1 MKQPDQTM
9 TDGKRVMQFI
19 PPEGVPISFAIAS
32 IGARLGAQILDIIFT
47 TLLFII
53 IALAVIFTGVLP
65 FSAMTVLITLM
76 GFLLRTPYYVLS
88 ELIWNGRTL
97 GKRITGIRV
106 INVDGRRL
114 TPHQVTA
121 RNLMKEVEI
130 FAPMGLLGTIGEQSG
145 LEGGLTA
152 AWLLVVVIVPLAN
165 RRRQRIGDMIAG
177 TLVVDNPRSVLLSDL
192 ALSSPAKASSQPAFE
207 FLPEHLDIY
216 GKYELQ
222 TLEDVLRDTTKK
234 PQPAFEFLP
243 EHLDIYGKYELQTL
257 EDVLRDTT
265 KKPNTEEIVKI
276 VRTITRRIR
285 YEDPVKPGQEM
296 LFLNDFYRAQREHLE
311 SLKLFGKARENK
323 YHEHTKTEPKKLV

>member
-9 TDGKRVMQFI
+9 TDGKRVMQFV

-47 TLLFII
+47 TLLFVI
-53 IALAVIFTGVLP
+53 IALAVIFTGALP

-145 LEGGLTA
+145 LEGGLSA
-152 AWLLVVVIVPLAN
+152 VWLLVVVIVPLAN

-192 ALSSPAKASSQPAFE
+192 ALSSPAKASSQ
-207 FLPEHLDIY
+207 L
-216 GKYELQ
+216 
-222 TLEDVLRDTTKK
+222 
-234 PQPAFEFLP
+234 AFEFLP

-265 KKPNTEEIVKI
+265 KKPNTEEIIKI

-285 YEDPVKPGQEM
+285 YEDAVKPGQEM
-296 LFLNDFYRAQREHLE
+296 VFLNDFYRAQREHLE

-323 YHEHTKTEPKKLV
+323 YHEHTKTEAKKLV

>member
-234 PQPAFEFLP
+234 P
-243 EHLDIYGKYELQTL
+243 
-257 EDVLRDTT
+257 
-265 KKPNTEEIVKI
+265 NTEEIIKI

-323 YHEHTKTEPKKLV
+323 YHEHTKTEPRKLV

>member
-1 MKQPDQTM
+1 MKQPKQSNQSVSEGK
-9 TDGKRVMQFI
+9 DGRRLQQFI
-19 PPEGVPISFAIAS
+19 PPEGVPITLAIAS
-32 IGARLGAQILDIIFT
+32 LGSRLGAQILDIIFT
-47 TLLFII
+47 SLFILVCAFAI
-53 IALAVIFTGVLP
+53 VFTGGLP
-65 FSAMTVLITLM
+65 ENAATILIILL

-130 FAPMGLLGTIGEQSG
+130 FVPMGLLFTIGAQSA
-145 LEGGLTA
+145 LE
-152 AWLLVVVIVPLAN
+152 AWLTVLWLLAVVIVPLAN
-165 RRRQRIGDMIAG
+165 RRRQRIGDVIAG

-234 PQPAFEFLP
+234 P
-243 EHLDIYGKYELQTL
+243 
-257 EDVLRDTT
+257 
-265 KKPNTEEIVKI
+265 NTEEIIKI

-285 YEDPVKPGQEM
+285 FEDAVKPGQEM

-323 YHEHTKTEPKKLV
+323 YHEHTKTEAKKLV

>member
-9 TDGKRVMQFI
+9 ADGKRVMQFV

-47 TLLFII
+47 TLLFVI
-53 IALAVIFTGVLP
+53 IALAVIFTGALP
-65 FSAMTVLITLM
+65 LSAMTVLITLM

-114 TPHQVTA
+114 TPHQVAA

-145 LEGGLTA
+145 LEGGLTVV
-152 AWLLVVVIVPLAN
+152 WLLVVVIVPLAN

-234 PQPAFEFLP
+234 S
-243 EHLDIYGKYELQTL
+243 
-257 EDVLRDTT
+257 
-265 KKPNTEEIVKI
+265 NTEEIIKI

-285 YEDPVKPGQEM
+285 YEDAVKPGQE
-296 LFLNDFYRAQREHLE
+296 LIFLNDFYRAQREHLE
-311 SLKLFGKARENK
+311 SLKLFGKVRENK
-323 YHEHTKTEPKKLV
+323 YHEHTKTEAKKLV

>member
-9 TDGKRVMQFI
+9 TDGKRVMQFV

-65 FSAMTVLITLM
+65 FSAMTVLITLL

-130 FAPMGLLGTIGEQSG
+130 FVPMGLLGTIGEQSG
-145 LEGGLTA
+145 LEGGLSA
-152 AWLLVVVIVPLAN
+152 VWLLVVVIVPLAN

-234 PQPAFEFLP
+234 P
-243 EHLDIYGKYELQTL
+243 
-257 EDVLRDTT
+257 
-265 KKPNTEEIVKI
+265 NTEEIIKI

-285 YEDPVKPGQEM
+285 YEDAVKPGQEM
-296 LFLNDFYRAQREHLE
+296 VFLNDFYRAQREHLE

-323 YHEHTKTEPKKLV
+323 YHEHTKTEAKKLV

>member
-47 TLLFII
+47 TLLFVI
-53 IALAVIFTGVLP
+53 IALAVIFTGALP
-65 FSAMTVLITLM
+65 LSAMTVLITLM

-114 TPHQVTA
+114 TPHQVAA

-234 PQPAFEFLP
+234 P
-243 EHLDIYGKYELQTL
+243 
-257 EDVLRDTT
+257 
-265 KKPNTEEIVKI
+265 NTEEIIKI

-311 SLKLFGKARENK
+311 SLKLFGKVRENK
-323 YHEHTKTEPKKLV
+323 YHEHTKTEAKKLV

>member
-9 TDGKRVMQFI
+9 TDGKRVMQFV

-47 TLLFII
+47 TLLFVI
-53 IALAVIFTGVLP
+53 IALAVVFTGALP
-65 FSAMTVLITLM
+65 LSAMTVLITLM

-130 FAPMGLLGTIGEQSG
+130 FAPMGLLGTIGTQSG

-152 AWLLVVVIVPLAN
+152 VWLLVVVIVPLAN

-234 PQPAFEFLP
+234 P
-243 EHLDIYGKYELQTL
+243 
-257 EDVLRDTT
+257 
-265 KKPNTEEIVKI
+265 NTEEIIKI
-276 VRTITRRIR
+276 VRTITKRIR
-285 YEDPVKPGQEM
+285 YEDAVKPGQEM

-323 YHEHTKTEPKKLV
+323 YHEHAKTEAKRLV

>member
-234 PQPAFEFLP
+234 P
-243 EHLDIYGKYELQTL
+243 
-257 EDVLRDTT
+257 
-265 KKPNTEEIVKI
+265 NTEEIIKI

>member
-1 MKQPDQTM
+1 
-9 TDGKRVMQFI
+9 
-19 PPEGVPISFAIAS
+19 
-32 IGARLGAQILDIIFT
+32 
-47 TLLFII
+47 
-53 IALAVIFTGVLP
+53 
-65 FSAMTVLITLM
+65 MTVLIILM

-114 TPHQVTA
+114 TPHQVAA

-145 LEGGLTA
+145 LEGGLTVV
-152 AWLLVVVIVPLAN
+152 WLLVVVIVPLAN

-234 PQPAFEFLP
+234 P
-243 EHLDIYGKYELQTL
+243 H
-257 EDVLRDTT
+257 
-265 KKPNTEEIVKI
+265 TEEIIKI

-285 YEDPVKPGQEM
+285 YEDAVKPGQEM

-323 YHEHTKTEPKKLV
+323 YHEHTKTEARKLV

>member
-1 MKQPDQTM
+1 MREPKQSNQSVS
-9 TDGKRVMQFI
+9 DGKNGERIQQFI
-19 PPEGVPISFAIAS
+19 PPEGVPIALAIAS
-32 IGARLGAQILDIIFT
+32 LGSRLGAQILDIILT
-47 TLLFII
+47 ALVILVC
-53 IALAVIFTGVLP
+53 ALAIVFTGGLP
-65 FSAMTVLITLM
+65 TNATTILIILL

-130 FAPMGLLGTIGEQSG
+130 FTPVGLLFTIGSQSA
-145 LEGGLTA
+145 LE
-152 AWLLVVVIVPLAN
+152 AWLTVLWLLAVVIVPLAN

-192 ALSSPAKASSQPAFE
+192 ALTAPAAQSS
-207 FLPEHLDIY
+207 
-216 GKYELQ
+216 
-222 TLEDVLRDTTKK
+222 
-234 PQPAFEFLP
+234 QPAFEFLP

-285 YEDPVKPGQEM
+285 YEEPVKPGQE
-296 LFLNDFYRAQREHLE
+296 LTFLNDFYRAQREHLE

-323 YHEHTKTEPKKLV
+323 YHEHTRTEARKLV

>member
-9 TDGKRVMQFI
+9 TDGKRVMQFV

-47 TLLFII
+47 TLLFVI

-234 PQPAFEFLP
+234 S
-243 EHLDIYGKYELQTL
+243 
-257 EDVLRDTT
+257 
-265 KKPNTEEIVKI
+265 NTEEIIKI

-285 YEDPVKPGQEM
+285 YEDAVKPGQEM
-296 LFLNDFYRAQREHLE
+296 VFLNDFYRAQREHLE

-323 YHEHTKTEPKKLV
+323 YHEHTKTEAKKLV

>member
-47 TLLFII
+47 TLLFVI
-53 IALAVIFTGVLP
+53 IALAVVFTGALP

-97 GKRITGIRV
+97 GKKITGIRV

-130 FAPMGLLGTIGEQSG
+130 FAPMGLLGTIGAQSG

-152 AWLLVVVIVPLAN
+152 VWLLVVVIVPLAN

-234 PQPAFEFLP
+234 P
-243 EHLDIYGKYELQTL
+243 H
-257 EDVLRDTT
+257 
-265 KKPNTEEIVKI
+265 TEEIIKI

-285 YEDPVKPGQEM
+285 YEDAVKPGQEM

-311 SLKLFGKARENK
+311 SLKLFGKVRENK
-323 YHEHTKTEPKKLV
+323 YHEHTKTEAKKLV

>member
-177 TLVVDNPRSVLLSDL
+177 TLVVDNPRSLLLSDL
-192 ALSSPAKASSQPAFE
+192 ALSSPSKASS
-207 FLPEHLDIY
+207 
-216 GKYELQ
+216 
-222 TLEDVLRDTTKK
+222 
-234 PQPAFEFLP
+234 QPAFEFLP

-265 KKPNTEEIVKI
+265 KKPNTEEIIKI

-323 YHEHTKTEPKKLV
+323 YHEHTKTEPRKLV

>member
-9 TDGKRVMQFI
+9 ADGKRVMQFV

-47 TLLFII
+47 TLLFVI
-53 IALAVIFTGVLP
+53 IALAVIFTGALP
-65 FSAMTVLITLM
+65 LSAMTVLITLM

-114 TPHQVTA
+114 TPHQVAA

-145 LEGGLTA
+145 LEGGLTVV
-152 AWLLVVVIVPLAN
+152 WLLVVVIVPLAN

-192 ALSSPAKASSQPAFE
+192 ALSSPAKASSRPAFE

-234 PQPAFEFLP
+234 S
-243 EHLDIYGKYELQTL
+243 
-257 EDVLRDTT
+257 
-265 KKPNTEEIVKI
+265 NTEEIIKI

-285 YEDPVKPGQEM
+285 YEDAVKPGQE
-296 LFLNDFYRAQREHLE
+296 LIFLNDFYRAQREHLE
-311 SLKLFGKARENK
+311 SLKLFGKVRENK
-323 YHEHTKTEPKKLV
+323 YHEHTKTEAKKLV